1 MKKILIAILIIGAL
15 IALPFISLGAYKYFA
30 PRYEEA
36 RRDVF
41 FNTPSYQLGKEQ
53 EERKIKREMERD
65 TEDAYILEN
74 VYDHIR
80 D

>member
-1 MKKILIAILIIGAL
+1 MKNILIAILIIGAL
-15 IALPFISLGAYKYFA
+15 ISIPFISLEAYKYFA

-53 EERKIKREMERD
+53 EARKIKREMERD
-65 TEDAYILEN
+65 IEN
-74 VYDHIR
+74 KEVLDNIYDHLKN
-80 D
+80 